1 MRQQYGTGRHGTTIF
16 PSVTANTTAATPRH
30 TRPIVS
36 AHSTT
41 QLRLAPYNLA
51 RPLLAPCVPPLRDTR
66 TLHRHCSNLQPL
78 RPALPQPHTGPTP
91 SRYLGP
97 PRRHRA
103 PPSAGHCPAY
113 PPGSNAPTPAATRP
127 PHSRHT
133 PAAAHRPHT
142 VPMPRKTPPT
152 PARLTPG
159 TASPLRRAPTLQLP
173 VATLSLHSRHSPAA
187 DHTVPMPRTTPPT
200 PGHASPPGTAPPLR
214 RAPTLHLS
222 VATHPRHSRHT
233 PAAAQ
238 RPPHHPDTSNHPAD
252 TGTRPAPGTK
262 KSGSASRTYSF
273 VSNFSVKNR
282 RLHLAQT
289 NALTQHNQ
297 SGAYPLINPC
307 SHN

>member
-103 PPSAGHCPAY
+103 PPSAGHCTAY

-142 VPMPRKTPPT
+142 VPMPRATPPI
-152 PARLTPG
+152 
-159 TASPLRRAPTLQLP
+159 
-173 VATLSLHSRHSPAA
+173 
-187 DHTVPMPRTTPPT
+187 
-200 PGHASPPGTAPPLR
+200 PGHASPPDIALPHR
-214 RAPTLHLS
+214 RSPMLHLS
-222 VATHPRHSRHT
+222 VATHPPHSRHT
-233 PAAAQ
+233 PAAA
-238 RPPHHPDTSNHPAD
+238 RRSPPPRCLSPAPPTPGPTSP
-252 TGTRPAPGTK
+252 PGTK

>member
-113 PPGSNAPTPAATRP
+113 PPGSNAPTPAATHP

-133 PAAAHRPHT
+133 PAAEHRPHT
-142 VPMPRKTPPT
+142 IPT
-152 PARLTPG
+152 
-159 TASPLRRAPTLQLP
+159 
-173 VATLSLHSRHSPAA
+173 
-187 DHTVPMPRTTPPT
+187 PRTTQPT
-200 PGHASPPGTAPPLR
+200 PGPASR
-214 RAPTLHLS
+214 RALPRLSAVLQRTNARRNALAPFKTLPCRRTPTPH
-222 VATHPRHSRHT
+222 
-233 PAAAQ
+233 
-238 RPPHHPDTSNHPAD
+238 RPDASDHPAD
-252 TGTRPAPGTK
+252 TGPRLAARHRPASP
-262 KSGSASRTYSF
+262 
-273 VSNFSVKNR
+273 
-282 RLHLAQT
+282 
-289 NALTQHNQ
+289 
-297 SGAYPLINPC
+297 PC
-307 SHN
+307 SNAPTPRRNAPAPFKAHPCHRTTAPTPSRHLEPPRRHRDPPRAGHKKIRLCEPDLFICQ